1 MLISMSE
8 PTESDSAPGP
18 QVAPLD
24 VDGAGAV
31 AVGTGLW
38 AIAFVVL
45 LFFRESLEESDASW
59 WLAVAA
65 TGFGLGLAGLA
76 FTMRRR
82 SVYRRAK
89 EADRNG

>member
-1 MLISMSE
+1 MSE
-8 PTESDSAPGP
+8 ATDSESPSAP

-45 LFFRESLEESDASW
+45 LFFRAALEEADASW
-59 WLAVAA
+59 WFAVAA

-82 SVYRRAK
+82 SVYRQAG
-89 EADRNG
+89 ESAGETDSE